1 MTKKEYTGV
10 SLPVALFTFAAV
22 AAVMAVGLAILKLN
36 TMVTFILAFI
46 TVVIIALCTGM
57 GLNKLEEVILT
68 GFKKSAL
75 VGMIFIVVGMLV
87 GSWIISGIV
96 PSIIYYGLK
105 IFTPSSFLA

>member
-1 MTKKEYTGV
+1 MSKKEYAGV
-10 SLPVALFTFAAV
+10 SLPVALLTFAAV

-36 TMVTFILAFI
+36 TMVTFILAFV

-75 VGMIFIVVGMLV
+75 VGMIFIVLFYVFYFIRHLV
-87 GSWIISGIV
+87 FHHIN
-96 PSIIYYGLK
+96 PQGLNR
-105 IFTPSSFLA
+105 LLG